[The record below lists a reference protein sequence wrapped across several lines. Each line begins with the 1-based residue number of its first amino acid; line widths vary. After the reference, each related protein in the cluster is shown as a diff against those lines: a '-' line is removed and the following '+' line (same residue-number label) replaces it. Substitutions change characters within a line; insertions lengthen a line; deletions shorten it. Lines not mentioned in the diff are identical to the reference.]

1 MSLKQIGVDVLILI
15 ARWGEAIDWR
25 FIGVEGAIDE
35 GGGDVPMVAL
45 EAR

>member
-1 MSLKQIGVDVLILI
+1 VSLKQIGVDVLILI
-15 ARWGEAIDWR
+15 ARWREAINGR